1 MENGL
6 KEMKYYFYNP
16 VTGIGWE
23 EDWTYLRKKQFLQN
37 RPWIRELKGIFM
49 AGIYNQTYFD
59 NHPFEKEK
67 DGVLYG
73 VILVNKQ
80 TWNRE
85 CIKVGIA
92 SGKDYRHIIKRS
104 HGFKG
109 YEIRI
114 QRTYHDTLYNVWKL
128 EQELHEKYK
137 HEKFVPKIKFGG
149 WTECFEIQSLILQ
162 DFPKNSS

>member
-1 MENGL
+1 
-6 KEMKYYFYNP
+6 MKYYFYNP
-16 VTGIGWE
+16 HTQCSWI
-23 EDWTYLRKKQFLQN
+23 EDWTYIQKKKFLKKHH
-37 RPWIRELKGIFM
+37 WIRELKGIFM

-59 NHPFEKEK
+59 NHPIEKDK

-73 VILVNKQ
+73 VILVNKKS
-80 TWNRE
+80 WHRE

-114 QRTYHDTLYNVWKL
+114 HTLYNVWKI
-128 EQELHEKYK
+128 EQQLHKKFK
-137 HEKFVPKIKFGG
+137 HDRFEPKIKFGG
-149 WTECFEIQSLILQ
+149 HTECFNINSLILQ

>member
-1 MENGL
+1 ME
-6 KEMKYYFYNP
+6 YYFYNP
-16 VTGIGWE
+16 HTQCSWT
-23 EDWTYLRKKQFLQN
+23 EDWTYIEKKKFLKKHH
-37 RPWIRELKGIFM
+37 WIRELKGIFM

-59 NHPFEKEK
+59 NHPIEKEK

-73 VILVNKQ
+73 VILVNKKS
-80 TWNRE
+80 WARE

-114 QRTYHDTLYNVWKL
+114 QRTYHDTLYNVWKI
-128 EQELHEKYK
+128 EQSLHKKFK
-137 HEKFVPKIKFGG
+137 HDKFEPKIKFGG
-149 WTECFEIQSLILQ
+149 HTECFKIDSLILS
-162 DFPKNSS
+162 DFPKNNS

>member
-73 VILVNKQ
+73 VILVNKR
-80 TWNRE
+80 TWHRE

-114 QRTYHDTLYNVWKL
+114 QRTYHDTLYNVWKI
-128 EQELHEKYK
+128 EQQLHEKYK

-149 WTECFEIQSLILQ
+149 WTECFEIHSLILQ

>member
-1 MENGL
+1 
-6 KEMKYYFYNP
+6 MKYYFYNP
-16 VTGIGWE
+16 ETGCGWE
-23 EDWTYLRKKQFLQN
+23 DKLTYLKKKQFLEN

-59 NHPFEKEK
+59 NHPLEKEK

-73 VILVNKQ
+73 VVLVNKQ
-80 TWNRE
+80 TWHRE

-128 EQELHEKYK
+128 EQELHEKYE

>member
-1 MENGL
+1 
-6 KEMKYYFYNP
+6 MKYYFYNP
-16 VTGIGWE
+16 ETGCGWE
-23 EDWTYLRKKQFLQN
+23 DKLTYLKKKQFLEN

-59 NHPFEKEK
+59 NHPLEKEK

-73 VILVNKQ
+73 VVLVNKR
-80 TWNRE
+80 TWHRE

>member
-73 VILVNKQ
+73 VILVNKR
-80 TWNRE
+80 TWHRE

-149 WTECFEIQSLILQ
+149 WTECFEITSLILQ

>member
-1 MENGL
+1 
-6 KEMKYYFYNP
+6 MKYNFYNP
-16 VTGIGWE
+16 VTGVGWE
-23 EDWTYLRKKQFLQN
+23 DDLTYLKKKRFLQN
-37 RPWIRELKGIFM
+37 SPWIRELRGIFM
-49 AGIYNQTYFD
+49 SGIYNQTYFD
-59 NHPFEKEK
+59 NHPFEGER

-73 VILVNKQ
+73 VILVNKK
-80 TWNRE
+80 TWHRE

-114 QRTYHDTLYNVWKL
+114 QRTYHDTLYNVWKI
-128 EQELHEKYK
+128 EQDLHEKYK
-137 HEKFVPKIKFGG
+137 HESFVPKIKFGG
-149 WTECFEIQSLILQ
+149 YTECFKIDSLILR